1 MTLST
6 TLSAALALFAQVGKN
21 ANNEAGGG
29 ANQIGTVSIIIIVV
43 ALVAALIFIVFLF
56 LFFSFI
62 RLWIQ
67 ALLTEAEIGIVNLI
81 GMKLRNVDYAMIVR
95 QKIALVQA
103 GVKVTTDDL
112 ESHFLARGNVPK
124 TATAVIA
131 AHKAGLDLPWRTAA
145 AIDLAGRDV
154 LEAVR
159 TSVNPKVIDCPDP
172 AKGKQFLDAVCRN
185 GIQLLAKAR
194 VTVRTKLERLVGGA
208 TEETIIARVGEGIVK
223 AIGSAHDHKEVL
235 ANPGMISQT
244 VLHNALDAQTAFE
257 IVSIDIAH
265 IEVGENIGAKLQAD
279 QAAADLRVAQAE
291 AEKRRAAAVAREQEM
306 RALVEENRAKVVEAE
321 AEVPLA
327 IADAFQNGQ
336 LGRDGLLQHEERAVR
351 HADAEQHRHH
361 DRRRRRAER
370 LRPVAGGELRGTG
383 LQTGESFTLG
393 LGLRFQGKRF
403 TGLETG
409 ATRTKRVARRSRR
422 CSTAKSRFA
431 SARPSARKN
440 SKASSR
446 RRSIASGVWT
456 SSRAGS
462 SRCGAGGF
470 RPRSPQRRSP
480 GGSPRGARPASGSWT
495 STTRSARR
503 RCAG

>member
-1 MTLST
+1 MLD
-6 TLSAALALFAQVGKN
+6 ALFAKDVSPEN
-21 ANNEAGGG
+21 VWIFVIAG
-29 ANQIGTVSIIIIVV
+29 I
-43 ALVAALIFIVFLF
+43 ALLVFLF
-56 LFFSFI
+56 MLILFFSFV
-62 RLWIQ
+62 RLYIQ
-67 ALLTEAEIGIVNLI
+67 SLLTGAKIGIFDLI

-103 GVKVTTDDL
+103 GVKITTEDL

-131 AHKAGLDLPWRTAA
+131 AHKAGLDLPWKTAA
-145 AIDLAGRDV
+145 AIDLAARDV

-172 AKGKQFLDAVCRN
+172 GKGKQFLDAVCKN

-235 ANPGMISQT
+235 ANPGLISQT

-321 AEVPLA
+321 AQVPQA
-327 IADAFQNGQ
+327 IAGAFEKGHLGIMDFYNMKNVQSDTLMRNNIATMTGGAEGQ
-336 LGRDGLLQHEERAVR
+336 
-351 HADAEQHRHH
+351 
-361 DRRRRRAER
+361 
-370 LRPVAGGELRGTG
+370 
-383 LQTGESFTLG
+383 
-393 LGLRFQGKRF
+393 
-403 TGLETG
+403 
-409 ATRTKRVARRSRR
+409 
-422 CSTAKSRFA
+422 
-431 SARPSARKN
+431 
-440 SKASSR
+440 
-446 RRSIASGVWT
+446 
-456 SSRAGS
+456 
-462 SRCGAGGF
+462 
-470 RPRSPQRRSP
+470 
-480 GGSPRGARPASGSWT
+480 SGSG
-495 STTRSARR
+495 R
-503 RCAG
+503 